1 MRRPPLFLSLVVALG
16 ALSPIP
22 QAAAL
27 STQVRSISA
36 GWVNEFAAPAT
47 PATTTSKGASER
59 SVVNP
64 LGAHVD
70 KRSTINIDFNTIPT
84 AYQPAVQAAV
94 DAWSSSFTSK
104 IPINV
109 NATWDR
115 MGSSTILASATP
127 VKYFN
132 NFAGAPDKELWYASV
147 LANILAGKDLDP
159 KNPEISISINSTV
172 APTFYAGTDGNCPDN
187 RYDLESVVLHELGH
201 GMGFLSN
208 SEYLTFGYGN
218 IAKPT
223 PYDAYAQLPDGRR
236 LMDLPSP
243 SIELGSA
250 LTSSLVWSGFNG
262 VAANNGI
269 KPKLYTPVIYE
280 PGSSVS
286 HLDLATF
293 GSIGENAVMAPNL
306 APGEI
311 FHAPGSLLLAILQD
325 LLQKPPAGTPSGI
338 PQSPRNVLAI
348 VGDRSALITFD
359 PPANARTSQVSS
371 YSVKVNQTGAT
382 QVTNSSPLLITGL
395 KNGST
400 YSFTITAK
408 NTLGTSDGATT
419 NGVIPM
425 APWPSTVIDASAGAK
440 NIATTTFQG
449 KPVIAYSDPKN
460 GDLKLATFTGKSW
473 NKEVIDGN
481 ATTGVK
487 SADDVSGNISIC
499 SGKIGK
505 VETLN
510 IFYADLTT
518 HDLRYAGFDGTK
530 WSYSIVDGN
539 GPKIQP
545 YQESARVRTA
555 SDVSVSSA
563 CVQTAA
569 GLQVFYRDESQGILL
584 GAVKDG
590 TKWRYELV
598 DGDRLTDNRTTGDV
612 AFHLKAANVGNHVYL
627 LYDSV
632 LSVDQEKTPLRGE
645 LRLAQRDTAYPED
658 WNYSTVDTSGNG
670 VTIAGFDV
678 ALSISG
684 KSALAGWLVATGISA
699 PDAAQIRWVDLAS
712 GYSPQ
717 SLPTDYYGRPS
728 APLSQDKS
736 GLLFGCEK
744 RLCAINKADQTF
756 SLVSSD
762 VVDSTART
770 QWITFGAARYALLGV
785 NGKLLAFKAPK

>member
-1 MRRPPLFLSLVVALG
+1 MRRSPLVLSLVVAFGL
-16 ALSPIP
+16 LSPLP
-22 QAAAL
+22 HAAAL
-27 STQVRSISA
+27 STDVQSIPA
-36 GWVNEFAAPAT
+36 GWVNEYANP
-47 PATTTSKGASER
+47 TTRGAHEQAM
-59 SVVNP
+59 VNP
-64 LGAHVD
+64 TGAHVD
-70 KRSTINIDFNTIPT
+70 KKSTINIDFNTIP
-84 AYQPAVQAAV
+84 AMYQPAVQAAV
-94 DAWSSSFTSK
+94 DAWSANFTSK
-104 IPINV
+104 VPINV

-132 NFAGAPDKELWYASV
+132 NFTGAPDKDLWYASV

-172 APTFYAGTDGNCPDN
+172 APTFYTGTDGNCPDN

-243 SIELGSA
+243 SLELGSA
-250 LTSSLVWSGFNG
+250 LINALVWSGSNG

-269 KPKLYTPVIYE
+269 KPKLYTPGLYE
-280 PGSSVS
+280 AGSSVS

-293 GSIGENAVMAPNL
+293 GASGENAVMAPNL
-306 APGEI
+306 SPGEI
-311 FHAPGSLLLAILQD
+311 FHAPGSLLLAMLQD

-338 PQSPRNVLAI
+338 PQAPRNVLAI
-348 VGDRSALITFD
+348 VGDKSALVTFD

-371 YSVKVNQTGAT
+371 YTVKVNQTGAT
-382 QVTNSSPLLITGL
+382 QVSNSSPVLVSGL

-400 YSFTITAK
+400 YSFTISAK
-408 NTLGTSDGATT
+408 NALGTSPEATT
-419 NGVIPM
+419 NGVIPQS
-425 APWPSTVIDASAGAK
+425 PWASTVIDPAAGAK
-440 NIATTTFQG
+440 YLATTTYQG
-449 KPVIAYSDPKN
+449 KPVIAYSDQKN
-460 GDLKLATFTGKSW
+460 GDVKLATFTGKTW
-473 NKEVIDGN
+473 NKQVIDGN
-481 ATTGVK
+481 ATTGGK
-487 SADDVSGNISIC
+487 TADDVSGYVSVC
-499 SGKIGK
+499 SGKVGK

-518 HDLRYAGFDGTK
+518 HDLRYAGFDGSK
-530 WSYSIVDGN
+530 WSYSVVDGN
-539 GPKIQP
+539 GPKIQS
-545 YQESARVRTA
+545 YQESARVRTS
-555 SDVSVSSA
+555 SDVSVTSA

-598 DGDRLTDNRTTGDV
+598 DGDRPTDNRTTGDV
-612 AFHLKAANVGNHVYL
+612 GFHLKAANVGNHVYL

-632 LSVDQEKTPLRGE
+632 LSVNQDKVPLRGE

-670 VTIAGFDV
+670 ITIAGYDV
-678 ALSISG
+678 ALSING

-699 PDAAQIRWVDLAS
+699 PDAEQIRWVDLAT
-712 GYSPQ
+712 GATPQ
-717 SLPTDYYGRPS
+717 SLPTDYYGTPS
-728 APLSQDKS
+728 APLAQDKA
-736 GLLFGCEK
+736 GLIFGCEK
-744 RLCAINKADQTF
+744 RLCAINKADQTY
-756 SLVSSD
+756 SLISTD
-762 VVDSTART
+762 PVDSSVRAE
-770 QWITFGAARYALLGV
+770 WLTFGGARYAIIGV
-785 NGKLLAFKAPK
+785 SGKLLAFKAPK

>member
-1 MRRPPLFLSLVVALG
+1 MLSLVVALG
-16 ALSPIP
+16 LISPVQ
-22 QAAAL
+22 QAQAL
-27 STQVRSISA
+27 STEIRSVSA
-36 GWVNEFAAPAT
+36 GWVNEYAAP
-47 PATTTSKGASER
+47 SQKGAHENAAVAPS
-59 SVVNP
+59 
-64 LGAHVD
+64 GAHVD
-70 KRSTINIDFNTIPT
+70 KKSTINIDFNTIPV

-94 DAWSSSFTSK
+94 DAWSASFTSK
-104 IPINV
+104 VPINV

-132 NFAGAPDKELWYASV
+132 NFAGAPDKDLWYASV
-147 LANILAGKDLDP
+147 LANVLAGKDLDP

-172 APTFYAGTDGNCPDN
+172 APTFYTGTDGNCPDN

-243 SIELGSA
+243 SLELGSA
-250 LTSSLVWSGFNG
+250 LTNTLVWSGSNG

-269 KPKLYTPVIYE
+269 KPKLYTPIMYE
-280 PGSSVS
+280 AGSSVS

-293 GSIGENAVMAPNL
+293 GTSGENAVMAPNL

-311 FHAPGSLLLAILQD
+311 FHAPGSLLLAMLQD

-338 PQSPRNVLAI
+338 PQAPRNVLAI
-348 VGDRSALITFD
+348 VGDKSALITFD

-371 YSVKVNQTGAT
+371 YTVKVNQTGLT
-382 QVTNSSPLLITGL
+382 QVTNTSPLLITGL

-408 NTLGTSDGATT
+408 NALGTSDAATT

-425 APWPSTVIDASAGAK
+425 APWPSTVIDPAAGAK
-440 NIATTTFQG
+440 YLATGTFQG
-449 KPVIAYSDPKN
+449 KPMIAYSDAKN
-460 GDLKLATFTGKSW
+460 GDLKLATYNGTAWSKQ
-473 NKEVIDGN
+473 VVDGN
-481 ATTGVK
+481 ATTGGK
-487 SADDVSGNISIC
+487 TADDVSGNISIC
-499 SGKIGK
+499 SGKVGK

-518 HDLRYAGFDGTK
+518 HDLRYAGFDGSK

-539 GPKIQP
+539 AAKIQP
-545 YQESARVRTA
+545 YQESQRVRTG

-590 TKWRYELV
+590 SKWRYELV
-598 DGDRLTDNRTTGDV
+598 DGDRQTDGRTTGDV
-612 AFHLKAANVGNHVYL
+612 AFHLKAANVGNHIYL

-632 LSVDQEKTPLRGE
+632 LSVDQDKTPLRGE

-678 ALSISG
+678 ALAISG
-684 KSALAGWLVATGISA
+684 KSALAGWFVATGVSA
-699 PDAAQIRWVDLAS
+699 PDAAQIRWVDLTS
-712 GYSPQ
+712 GYAPQ
-717 SLPTDYYGRPS
+717 SLPTDYYGTPS
-728 APLSQDKS
+728 APLSQDKT

-756 SLVSSD
+756 TLVSTSP
-762 VVDSTART
+762 VDSTARAE
-770 QWITFGAARYALLGV
+770 WISLGGARYAIIGV
-785 NGKLLAFKAPK
+785 DGKLLAFKAPK

>member
-1 MRRPPLFLSLVVALG
+1 MRRSPLFLSLAVAIGL
-16 ALSPIP
+16 LSPVP
-22 QAAAL
+22 QAQAL
-27 STQVRSISA
+27 TSGVHSISA
-36 GWVNEFAAPAT
+36 GWVNEYAAPT
-47 PATTTSKGASER
+47 SPAKQGAHETAS
-59 SVVNP
+59 VNP
-64 LGAHVD
+64 RGAHVD
-70 KRSTINIDFNTIPT
+70 KKSTINIDFNTIPT
-84 AYQPAVQAAV
+84 AFQPAVQAAV
-94 DAWSSSFTSK
+94 DAWSASFTSK
-104 IPINV
+104 VPINV

-115 MGSSTILASATP
+115 MGSSSILASATP

-132 NFAGAPDKELWYASV
+132 NFAGAPDKDLWYASV
-147 LANILAGKDLDP
+147 LANNLAGKDLDL

-172 APTFYAGTDGNCPDN
+172 SPTFYTGTDGNCPDN

-243 SIELGSA
+243 SLELGSA
-250 LTSSLVWSGFNG
+250 LTNNLVWSGING
-262 VAANNGI
+262 VAANNGV
-269 KPKLYTPVIYE
+269 KPKLYTPIAYE
-280 PGSSVS
+280 AGSSVS

-293 GSIGENAVMAPNL
+293 GASGENAVMAPNL

-311 FHAPGSLLLAILQD
+311 FHAPGSLLLAMLQD

-338 PQSPRNVLAI
+338 PQAPRNVLAI
-348 VGDRSALITFD
+348 VGDKSAIITFD
-359 PPANARTSQVSS
+359 PPANARVSQVSS
-371 YSVKVNQTGAT
+371 YTIKVNQTGAT
-382 QVTNSSPLLITGL
+382 QVTNASPLLISGL

-408 NTLGTSDGATT
+408 NALGTSDGATT
-419 NGVIPM
+419 NGVIPL
-425 APWPSTVIDASAGAK
+425 APWSSTIIDPAASAK
-440 NIATTTFQG
+440 YLATATFQG
-449 KPVIAYSDPKN
+449 KPVVAYSDPKN
-460 GDLKLATFTGKSW
+460 GDIKLATFNGKSW
-473 NKEVIDGN
+473 TKQVVDGN
-481 ATTGVK
+481 ATTGGK
-487 SADDVSGNISIC
+487 TADDVSGNISIC
-499 SGKIGK
+499 TGKVGK

-510 IFYADLTT
+510 LFYADLTT
-518 HDLRYAGFDGTK
+518 HDLHYAGFNGAK

-545 YQESARVRTA
+545 YQESARVRTG

-590 TKWRYELV
+590 ATWRYELV
-598 DGDRLTDNRTTGDV
+598 DGDRPTDARTTGDV
-612 AFHLKAANVGNHVYL
+612 GFHLKAGNVGNHIYL

-632 LSVDQEKTPLRGE
+632 LSVDQDKTPLRGE
-645 LRLAQRDTAYPED
+645 LRLAQRETAYPED
-658 WNYSTVDTSGNG
+658 WSYSTVDTSGNG

-699 PDAAQIRWVDLAS
+699 PDAEQIRWVDLTS
-712 GYSPQ
+712 GFTPQ
-717 SLPTDYYGRPS
+717 SLPTDYYGTPS
-728 APLSQDKS
+728 APISQDKS
-736 GLLFGCEK
+736 GLLFSCEK

-756 SLVSSD
+756 SLVSTES
-762 VVDSTART
+762 VDPSARAE
-770 QWITFGAARYALLGV
+770 WITFGGSRYALLGAG
-785 NGKLLAFKAPK
+785 GKLVAFKAPK